1 MKNLFTLSSLF
12 FLFSCESCISQDT
25 NSKNP
30 RTTFHISKERSDS
43 LSIHIPRPKGFINDY
58 THLFT
63 ENEIQ
68 VLDSLVR
75 VYEKMTTIEIVVAT
89 VDSSLVKDADF
100 EDYSLV
106 MLRNWGIG
114 KKEKNNGILIVIS
127 PDLRRMRIEN
137 GYGIEKF
144 FSDAETKQIIDNFFI
159 PKFKEAKYFQGTYH
173 GIIAITDRLKKNG
186 L

>member
-1 MKNLFTLSSLF
+1 LKNLFTLSFLF
-12 FLFSCESCISQDT
+12 FLFSSESCISQDT
-25 NSKNP
+25 TSKNP

-100 EDYSLV
+100 ED
-106 MLRNWGIG
+106 WGIG

-137 GYGIEKF
+137 GYGIAKF

-173 GIIAITDRLKKNG
+173 GIIAITDQLKKNG